1 MGAATSLPARGE
13 GSSLEYYVTNEMPAV
28 PVPVTYGAVT
38 QGQVALYLPWGSGPD
53 QAGLAPGVESTTS
66 GPSSFD
72 VGADGSIVL
81 ADALQSRVAVFR
93 DGALVRESHLSI
105 GPRTDVAL
113 AGDGGTFVVTSPAR
127 SAALIEATKLDP
139 SGEAVSAFPLGVVG
153 DQPSELRTAGN
164 RAYLHLLPLDAWLPA
179 SADAASGSLTGRP
192 LADGSQLLKVV
203 NGNTVRLAR
212 VVDGEVRN
220 AVELVFDTNIGEIA
234 LAEPDG
240 KGGYWTVVH
249 VWQELP
255 TAADQYQVVHVDGN
269 GAVLSSFAA
278 PRVEF
283 AETMPLSTFRL
294 GGDGDLYQLTSSS
307 DGVRVVRYD
316 LGGVL

>member
-1 MGAATSLPARGE
+1 VMCISD
-13 GSSLEYYVTNEMPAV
+13 SDMPAV

-38 QGQVALYLPWGSGPD
+38 QGQEVLYLPWGSGPD

-66 GPSSFD
+66 GPSSFE
-72 VGADGSIVL
+72 VASDGSIEL
-81 ADALQSRVAVFR
+81 ADPLQGRVAVFR
-93 DGALVRESHLSI
+93 GGTLARETHLSLQ
-105 GPRTDVAL
+105 PRTDIAL
-113 AGDGGTFVVTSPAR
+113 AGDGSTYVVTSPAQR
-127 SAALIEATKLDP
+127 AALIEATKLDP
-139 SGEAVSAFPLGVVG
+139 SGEAVSTFPLGVVG
-153 DQPSELRTAGN
+153 DQPSELRTAGS
-164 RAYLHLLPLDAWLPA
+164 RAYLHVLPLDAWLAA
-179 SADAASGSLTGRP
+179 SADGASGSLLGRP

-203 NGNTVRLAR
+203 DGNAVRLAR

-220 AVELVFDTNIGEIA
+220 AVELVFDTNVGEIA

-240 KGGYWTVVH
+240 SGGYWAVVH

-269 GAVLSSFAA
+269 GAMLGSFAA
-278 PRVEF
+278 PRVEY

-294 GGDGDLYQLTSSS
+294 GPDGNLYQLTSSS
-307 DGVRVVRYD
+307 DGTRIVRYD